1 MAQAAIVPVTATL
14 FALAHYPDQGL
25 PGMEQA
31 AVTGLVFGGIY
42 AVTGQIWLLMIMHAA
57 FDVTAVGLIYRG
69 WETNVA
75 HWFLQ

>member
-1 MAQAAIVPVTATL
+1 
-14 FALAHYPDQGL
+14 
-25 PGMEQA
+25 
-31 AVTGLVFGGIY
+31 
-42 AVTGQIWLLMIMHAA
+42 MHAA

>member
-1 MAQAAIVPVTATL
+1 
-14 FALAHYPDQGL
+14 
-25 PGMEQA
+25 MEQA